1 MIELII
7 LALATYGTAKLVA
20 EYDGFWDVLFKLRNK
35 SYLKALTCP
44 VCASVW
50 FGVLFSIIYWLGF
63 IWMLLP
69 LAVVGVVILIEEV
82 TA

>member
-1 MIELII
+1 MIELLI

-20 EYDGFWDVLFKLRNK
+20 EYDGFGDVLYKIRNK

-50 FGVLFSIIYWLGF
+50 FGVLFSIIFWLGF
-63 IWMLLP
+63 LWLILP
-69 LAVVGVVILIEEV
+69 LALVGVVILIEEL

>member
-1 MIELII
+1 MIELLI
-7 LALATYGTAKLVA
+7 LALATYGTAKLIA
-20 EYDGFWDVLFKLRNK
+20 EYDGFGDIFYKIRNK

-50 FGVLFSIIYWLGF
+50 FGVLFSIIFWLGGA
-63 IWMLLP
+63 WLLIP
-69 LAVVGVVILIEEV
+69 LALAGVVILIEEV